1 MSDDDR
7 THALAIGARL
17 RRVRQQQG
25 SSLADVQADS
35 DGRWKAVVVGAYER
49 GDRTVTL
56 ARLADLAEFYDVP
69 LADLLPDQRTVA
81 AAAPGRITLD
91 LVRLD
96 AAPARTELA
105 ILARYAS
112 RVARRR
118 GDHNGRMLTLRAG
131 DLETVALA
139 VDLTATELQERLED
153 EGILLHLDATG
164 ALVRPEGAAQ
174 PDEAARPDE
183 ATVPVDARPQVDAR
197 TQGEPDDLTITIDLS
212 EGAVEPDT
220 TGGDAGPTRTTSG
233 R

>member
-17 RRVRQQQG
+17 RRVRHQQG
-25 SSLADVQADS
+25 LSLADVQADS

-69 LADLLPDQRTVA
+69 LADLLPDQVTRSRT
-81 AAAPGRITLD
+81 APGRVTLD

-96 AAPARTELA
+96 AAPARAELA
-105 ILARYAS
+105 ILARYGHH
-112 RVARRR
+112 VARKR

-139 VDLTATELQERLED
+139 VELTAAELRERLEA
-153 EGILLHLDATG
+153 EGILLHLDAAG
-164 ALVRPEGAAQ
+164 ALVPEDGDVQHPGSSAGA
-174 PDEAARPDE
+174 AARPDRE
-183 ATVPVDARPQVDAR
+183 R
-197 TQGEPDDLTITIDLS
+197 DDLTVTIDVRGRGEQPRS
-212 EGAVEPDT
+212 ADRA
-220 TGGDAGPTRTTSG
+220 AGPTTT
-233 R
+233 RR